1 MRSATILLSLAT
13 ILSLNLLLLLGAA
26 VEDPDSIRRVLNG
39 LVVVLD
45 LSLVSSSGL
54 LGVFFMRRRCRIL
67 GALFLLN
74 ILIFGVAVILR
85 ISGVRFPPVLLF
97 AADLYWLNLYL
108 IGLTRHF
115 DGLSSPSA

>member
-1 MRSATILLSLAT
+1 MRGATTLLSIAT
-13 ILSLNLLLLLGAA
+13 ILSLNLILLLGAA
-26 VEDPDSIRRVLNG
+26 VEDPDSIRRVFNG

-54 LGVFFMRRRCRIL
+54 LGLFFMRRRCRLL
-67 GALFLLN
+67 GALFFLN

-85 ISGVRFPPVLLF
+85 TSEVRFPPALLF

-115 DGLSSPSA
+115 DGLFSSA